1 MILSIC
7 TQLLKKQ
14 IRSTADTCFRWL
26 APIGLSRIP
35 MNHLAIAALGHLY
48 IDNLQKFLQ
57 LIFSAIPKEEKK
69 SVTLATAR
77 LHFILKLQS
86 FLEIRKKK
94 CICADILSSLGDS
107 FSSQVENTMQTPLSS
122 CCLTSS
128 DSVMHWLS

>member
-1 MILSIC
+1 
-7 TQLLKKQ
+7 
-14 IRSTADTCFRWL
+14 
-26 APIGLSRIP
+26 

-94 CICADILSSLGDS
+94 
-107 FSSQVENTMQTPLSS
+107 
-122 CCLTSS
+122 
-128 DSVMHWLS
+128 MHLC